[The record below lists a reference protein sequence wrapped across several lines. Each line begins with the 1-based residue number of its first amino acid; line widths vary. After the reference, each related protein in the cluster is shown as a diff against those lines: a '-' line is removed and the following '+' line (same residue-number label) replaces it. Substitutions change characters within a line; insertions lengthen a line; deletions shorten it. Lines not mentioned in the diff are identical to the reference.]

1 MEIILKY
8 FPDLTEEQRKQFA
21 ALYDLYIDWNAKINV
36 ISRKDIENL
45 YEHHVLHSLG
55 IAKVIQ
61 FRPGTK
67 VMDLGTGGGFP
78 GIPLAILFPETKFH
92 LVDSIGKK
100 VRVATEV
107 ANAIGLK
114 NVTFRHAR
122 AEEEKQAL
130 KKFILTNEL
139 TVKHLLNTHLHLD
152 HIFGNP
158 FMLKEFGLSA
168 EANKADEFWIDE
180 APKQSRMFGFQLQEE
195 PVPLGK
201 YLHDGDIITF
211 GHTKLEAIHVPGHSP
226 GSLVY
231 YCKEENCMFSGDVL
245 FQGSIGRADLSG
257 GNFDEL
263 IDHIC
268 SRLFVLPNE
277 TVVYPGHGA
286 PTTIGMEKAE
296 NPFFR

>member
-1 MEIILKY
+1 MKIKRFEFNM
-8 FPDLTEEQRKQFA
+8 FPVNCYVLWDDTKEA
-21 ALYDLYIDWNAKINV
+21 VVID
-36 ISRKDIENL
+36 
-45 YEHHVLHSLG
+45 
-55 IAKVIQ
+55 
-61 FRPGTK
+61 PGC
-67 VMDLGTGGGFP
+67 FY
-78 GIPLAILFPETKFH
+78 
-92 LVDSIGKK
+92 
-100 VRVATEV
+100 
-107 ANAIGLK
+107 
-114 NVTFRHAR
+114 
-122 AEEEKQAL
+122 EEEKQAL

-139 TVKHLLNTHLHLD
+139 NVK
-152 HIFGNP
+152 
-158 FMLKEFGLSA
+158 
-168 EANKADEFWIDE
+168 
-180 APKQSRMFGFQLQEE
+180 QLQEK

-231 YCKEENCMFSGDVL
+231 YCKEDNCMFSGDVL